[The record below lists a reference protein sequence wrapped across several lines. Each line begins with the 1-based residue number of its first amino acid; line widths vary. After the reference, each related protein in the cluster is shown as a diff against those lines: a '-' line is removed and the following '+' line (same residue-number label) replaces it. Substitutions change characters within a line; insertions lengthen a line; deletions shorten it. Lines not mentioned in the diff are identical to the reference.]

1 MIDSDIMKAEFIIS
15 GTQINHFPTD
25 AKNEYLFL
33 GRSNVGKSS
42 LINMIVNQKNLART
56 SSTPGKTITLNFFLV
71 NDLFYIVDAPGYGY
85 ARRSKSQIEEFGKM
99 IEEYLLKRTT
109 LKKVFLLIDYKVGPT
124 KDDLIM
130 FNYLKHFKV
139 ETILIMTKIDK
150 LNQKERSA
158 SKKRMAEHFK
168 NQKMVLTSTT
178 QKMGKEDLLKI
189 LMED

>member
-1 MIDSDIMKAEFIIS
+1 MIKSANYIKSIVNPKDIPDDDF
-15 GTQINHFPTD
+15 NHI
-25 AKNEYLFL
+25 LFL

-42 LINMIVNQKNLART
+42 LINAITNRKKLAITSKTPGRT
-56 SSTPGKTITLNFFLV
+56 STLNLFLI
-71 NDLFYIVDAPGYGY
+71 NENIYLVDAPGYGY